1 MLNSMVLINDFN
13 ESFFEITHTFNMI
26 SFMSPFFK
34 KPTSGITDDNLQG
47 LTHEQSAWLAIK

>member
-1 MLNSMVLINDFN
+1 MFLINDFN
-13 ESFFEITHTFNMI
+13 ESFFEITFNMI

-47 LTHEQSAWLAIK
+47 LIHEQSA